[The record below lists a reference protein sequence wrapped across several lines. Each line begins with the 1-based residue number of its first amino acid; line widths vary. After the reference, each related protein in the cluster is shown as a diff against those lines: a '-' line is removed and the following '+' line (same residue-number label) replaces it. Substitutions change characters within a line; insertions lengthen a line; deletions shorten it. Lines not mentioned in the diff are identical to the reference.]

1 MAAYNFERPF
11 SEIYTF
17 TDGETKLAAEMFDNL
32 KAELT
37 DVQNNLWK
45 AVYPVGAI
53 YISTVNTN
61 PGTLF
66 GGTWEAYGRG
76 RTLVS
81 AETEGYKA
89 VGGYTFGS
97 DALQSHSHTI
107 DSHTH
112 TAATAAAGA
121 HSHRNTFHYE
131 QIGVAKGSDYYIR
144 VPNANGD
151 KTNTDGM
158 VTESSVS
165 NHTHAVTVSSKALTT
180 NSYGLGSSNN
190 YQPSIIVFMF
200 RRVA

>member
-11 SEIYTF
+11 SDKYTF
-17 TDGETKLAAEMFDNL
+17 TDGETKLVAEMFDNL
-32 KAELT
+32 KAELKET
-37 DVQNNLWK
+37 QNNLWQ
-45 AVYPVGAI
+45 AVYPVGSI

-61 PGTLF
+61 PGSLF

-89 VGGYTFGS
+89 VGGYKFGS
-97 DALQSHSHTI
+97 GSLQSHSHTI
-107 DSHTH
+107 AAHTH
-112 TAATAAAGA
+112 TAAMAATGA
-121 HSHRNTFHYE
+121 HSHRSTLHYN

-144 VPNANGD
+144 VPDVNGN

-158 VTESSVS
+158 ITQNSVS
-165 NHTHAVTVSSKALTT
+165 GHTHTMTIGSKSLTT
-180 NSYGLGSSNN
+180 DAFGAGTSNN
-190 YQPSIIVFMF
+190 YQPSIIVFVF